1 MNPSLTKLVNLFL
14 SQAVAD
20 MVHYLLDPEL
30 LIFLDLL
37 IPEDKQ
43 VRVTLP
49 TPARP
54 QHLEIPAWRIIVIII
69 HYYHF

>member
-20 MVHYLLDPEL
+20 MGHYLLDPKL
-30 LIFLDLL
+30 LILLDLL

-43 VRVTLP
+43 VGVTLP

-54 QHLEIPAWRIIVIII
+54 QHLELPAWRIIIII
-69 HYYHF
+69 YNYYF